1 MKKLSNYLLFSVFVI
16 SLLTVS
22 NGCKEESPTTPTQNT
37 TPPCETYNT
46 AKVFFQNRS
55 NSGKTYDVVWD
66 GSVYYTIG
74 PGQQSDTMT
83 VAAQIPHSLLFKISG
98 TNNIACTQ
106 SNPILEKCSIHW
118 YWCDN

>member
-22 NGCKEESPTTPTQNT
+22 NGCKESPTTPTQNT

-83 VAAQIPHSLLFKISG
+83 VAAQIQHSLLFKISG